1 MPIRSLNG
9 LEGTNVYVNTISNG
23 EATEVEQVGNTTET
37 KINLNFKSNTAET
50 TSLNSNDLVLIADN
64 STGKIVK
71 YITSDNFLANAV
83 NEWTLNSG
91 NLYPNLTSTDVLIGT
106 ATNSSNH
113 KFLVN
118 GNAKITSDLT
128 LDSNIIK
135 GGNTITL
142 PSSAGTLALTSDI
155 PTNNNQLTNGAGY
168 ITASSSDTLTNKILT
183 SPELITPKILDG
195 GTGIGQNYFYNII
208 PSQLTNDRN
217 ITLPVLSSNDEFVF
231 KDATQTL
238 TNKSIS
244 YSQLTGTPTVP
255 TNNNQLTNGA
265 GYITASSTDT
275 LTNKTLGDADFTG
288 LTEFDTG
295 NTTFIPYGS
304 NGKFLIG
311 NGTAGVRKP
320 KISGMVTDTNSMGL
334 LIQGANNNTN
344 SGADMVFEIRQ
355 NSGSF
360 GSDYST
366 TTNSG
371 FQWDRY
377 LTTLMTLTRDGKLGI
392 NTTSPSEKLEVNGS
406 SKITGELDVAK
417 ITITGDSGESLV
429 VLSQSASAVVGSQ
442 GRSIVGRDSNTGR
455 MYLGN
460 LVDNSDLISPITF
473 AKKISMSG
481 VLSNGTYDYTLPS
494 ATGTLALTSN
504 IPTNNNQLTNG
515 AGYITASSTDI
526 LSNKTLDD
534 VNFTGITNF
543 DGSTRIELAVGDNIQ
558 YNQNGKIQFANNS
571 GVGVA
576 PVLIGIVTDN
586 NRPPLQLIG
595 AGSDTNSGPD
605 LFFDVRK
612 SSGTDFGS
620 SSRTGS
626 GFEWARFGNALMRL
640 TRDGKLGINTTSPS
654 NLLHVVGT
662 AQITSDLT
670 LGGNI
675 IKGGNTINLPSSAG
689 TLALTNNAA
698 FTGITNFD
706 GSTRITLDV
715 GDGFDFT
722 ANGTIQFGNN
732 SGIGKSPTM
741 MGIVSDANRAA
752 IQLIAGTN
760 NSNNAADFTFNVR
773 ESDGTDYSTT
783 TGSGF
788 SWARYA
794 TPLMRLTRDAKLGI
808 FVTAPSERLEVN
820 GNIKTTGILT
830 TNILSNNI
838 TFSPSGTSNNWYPT
852 LFFDGNAQPF
862 GSTIGGGAINNGGS
876 FRNYCWAV
884 ESTSGSFRGLGLFTN
899 NTDSYSFTNGANYTW
914 MGFFT
919 PFSKNTAY
927 SFTASH
933 RCYSDNNDLYNEDNI
948 GLIVV
953 STGKYDSLY
962 IDNIDVDNAV
972 PMVELSSKKKMK
984 NVLGVI
990 GKFEKDEDK
999 RENMNFGYI
1008 QVCDKDKNRLYINS
1022 IGEGAIWVINTNGN
1036 FENGDY
1042 IQTSDI
1048 SGYGEKQD
1056 DDILHNYSV
1065 AKITMDVDF
1074 TNIPS
1079 GFKTKTLDGGVI
1091 GIMVGCIYQQG

>member
-9 LEGTNVYVNTISNG
+9 LESTNVYVNTISDG
-23 EATEVEQVGNTTET
+23 EATEVEQITNSTQT
-37 KINLNFKSNTAET
+37 KVNINFKSNTTET

-71 YITSDNFLANAV
+71 YITSDNFLANAT

-91 NLYPNLTSTDVLIGT
+91 NLYPTDTSTNVLVGT
-106 ATNSSNH
+106 TTNSGSH
-113 KFLVN
+113 KFLVS
-118 GNAKITSDLT
+118 GTAKITSDLT
-128 LDSNIIK
+128 LDTNIIK

-142 PSSAGTLALTSDI
+142 PSSAGTLALTSEI

-168 ITASSSDTLTNKILT
+168 ITASSTDTLTNKTIDVIKNTNTRDILNYSSGNTNLTLGNSTDKVIVDGITTINDDVNIIGDDTTSGNLVIGLQKTSSNTDYNNATDKQLILRNISTDGNPLTSIRFQGIFQNNTWTKSKISSDDIGGYKGDLYFSVATASGQNFNETNLNEIMRITNTSRVGILT
-183 SPELITPKILDG
+183 NAPTHTLHVVGNAKITSDLTLDANIIKGGNTITLPSSAGTLALTSEIPTNNNQLTNGEGYITASSTDTLTNKSISYSQLTGTPTVPTNNNQLTNGAGYITGASPELVTPKIFDG
-195 GTGIGQNYFYNII
+195 GSGIGQNYFYNII
-208 PSQLTNDRN
+208 PSQLTNNRN

-244 YSQLTGTPTVP
+244 YSQLTSTPTIP
-255 TNNNQLTNGA
+255 TNNNQLTNGE
-265 GYITASSTDT
+265 GYITDSSTDT

-295 NTTFIPYGS
+295 NLTFIPYGS

-311 NGTAGVRKP
+311 NGTVGVRKP
-320 KISGMVTDTNSMGL
+320 KISGMVTDTNSIGL

-355 NSGSF
+355 NSTSF
-360 GSDYST
+360 GNDYT
-366 TTNSG
+366 TTTGSG
-371 FQWDRY
+371 FRWDRY

-392 NTTSPSEKLEVNGS
+392 NTTTPSHK
-406 SKITGELDVAK
+406 
-417 ITITGDSGESLV
+417 
-429 VLSQSASAVVGSQ
+429 
-442 GRSIVGRDSNTGR
+442 
-455 MYLGN
+455 
-460 LVDNSDLISPITF
+460 
-473 AKKISMSG
+473 
-481 VLSNGTYDYTLPS
+481 
-494 ATGTLALTSN
+494 
-504 IPTNNNQLTNG
+504 
-515 AGYITASSTDI
+515 
-526 LSNKTLDD
+526 
-534 VNFTGITNF
+534 
-543 DGSTRIELAVGDNIQ
+543 
-558 YNQNGKIQFANNS
+558 
-571 GVGVA
+571 
-576 PVLIGIVTDN
+576 
-586 NRPPLQLIG
+586 
-595 AGSDTNSGPD
+595 
-605 LFFDVRK
+605 
-612 SSGTDFGS
+612 
-620 SSRTGS
+620 
-626 GFEWARFGNALMRL
+626 
-640 TRDGKLGINTTSPS
+640 
-654 NLLHVVGT
+654 LHVDGT
-662 AQITSDLT
+662 AQITDNLT
-670 LGGNI
+670 LDANI
-675 IKGGNTINLPSSAG
+675 IKGGNTITLPSSAG
-689 TLALTNNAA
+689 TLALTNNAS
-698 FTGITNFD
+698 FTGITNID
-706 GSTRITLDV
+706 GSTRITLNV

-722 ANGTIQFGNN
+722 ANGTLQFGNN
-732 SGIGKSPTM
+732 SGVGKSPTM
-741 MGIVSDANRAA
+741 MGVVSDANRAA
-752 IQLIAGTN
+752 LQIIAASN
-760 NSNNAADFTFNVR
+760 NSNAAADLTFNVR
-773 ESDGTDYSTT
+773 ESDGTDFSTT

-788 SWARYA
+788 SWDRFE
-794 TPLMRLTRDAKLGI
+794 TSLMRLTRDAKLGI
-808 FVTAPSERLEVN
+808 FTNAPSERLEVN

-852 LFFDGNAQPF
+852 IFFDGNAQPF
-862 GSTIGGGAINNGGS
+862 GSTIAGGAINNGGS
-876 FRNYCWAV
+876 FRNYCWAI
-884 ESTSGSFRGLGLFTN
+884 ESTTNSFRGLGLFTN

-962 IDNIDVDNAV
+962 IDNINVDNAV
-972 PMVELSSKKKMK
+972 PMVELCNKKKMK

-990 GKFEKDEDK
+990 GKYEKDEDK
-999 RENMNFGYI
+999 RESMNFGYI

-1022 IGEGAIWVINTNGN
+1022 IGEGAIWVVNTNGD

-1079 GFKTKTLDGGVI
+1079 GFKTKTLDGGVVA
-1091 GIMVGCIYQQG
+1091 IMVGCIYQQG